1 MGSPFPSSS
10 WYPAC
15 LAGPLPAFPH
25 ATVGILHFISSHT
38 HSGCGPQSA
47 SFGGKRDFALSCAGS
62 SVNCVCSYRPT
73 WAQVQETWEIK
84 QNHSSRF
91 QFCLPYHHHR
101 GVSGKGSQCFPKTPE
116 NRHVALPRP
125 ELLFSCRQ
133 NQSQLSYFLYEN
145 SHQVSWDISHHNSR
159 LNYQDQKDSIY

>member
-10 WYPAC
+10 RYPAC

-101 GVSGKGSQCFPKTPE
+101 GVSGKGSQCFPKTPASVCRYLWGQDNSSRE
-116 NRHVALPRP
+116 HTSAQTNAKMSLPFAFRAAITIS
-125 ELLFSCRQ
+125 LCFIF
-133 NQSQLSYFLYEN
+133 QLS
-145 SHQVSWDISHHNSR
+145 
-159 LNYQDQKDSIY
+159 